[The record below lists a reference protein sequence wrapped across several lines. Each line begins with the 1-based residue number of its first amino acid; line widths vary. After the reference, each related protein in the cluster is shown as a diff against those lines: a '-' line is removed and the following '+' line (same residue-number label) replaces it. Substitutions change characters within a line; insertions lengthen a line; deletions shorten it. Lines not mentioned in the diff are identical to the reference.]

1 MSFIDSIFIVC
12 EICGKV
18 FTQLKNLKQH
28 QRSIHEKS
36 TLFSCIECDYTTPL
50 KSNLQRHAK
59 RHTHLTPNLPP
70 KIAHL
75 EPIPNIIDP
84 PANDH
89 LLEQIENQE
98 IETMFEQNTQVG
110 FGITQMTSAD
120 ENIPQEIQQ
129 FFTDER
135 PWGTDRN
142 LRQIYVQNFPRIRD
156 SETLN
161 RRSRIYL
168 RYLNHSNSPLIESI
182 AHAIEDIFYR
192 QTNAFKMNLSFSFI
206 LQHRETGEFRYHYAS
221 NNNQILNSP
230 RLIRNQQDLEN
241 LLDHLASKDFP
252 PHLKDQR
259 PNTKWIIERIVSL
272 RIHLV
277 MTTYPL
283 GNPPKLPDY
292 IKNNRFIIGLEKDE
306 HNNYR
311 YKDHLCFFRCL
322 AIGKFGITYHNCN
335 KKAKELFNQYCE
347 HFQVDPKDFKG
358 IELTDFPQLE
368 KFYEVQLFAMVLKEY
383 GTAKTLF
390 LSQSSFP
397 TKIYLNVFK
406 NHLSLI
412 TDIQCIPS
420 SLFVID
426 VENYLQGC

>member
-1 MSFIDSIFIVC
+1 MKFLFFSIPKFVSFPGPVC
-12 EICGKV
+12 QTCGKV
-18 FTQLKNLKQH
+18 FTQLKNLNQH
-28 QRSIHEKS
+28 QRTIHEKS
-36 TLFSCIECDYTTPL
+36 IVFSCAQCDYVTSRKHNLKCHTT
-50 KSNLQRHAK
+50 K
-59 RHTHLTPNLPP
+59 RHSNTHLTPNLPP
-70 KIAHL
+70 KIARR

-89 LLEQIENQE
+89 LLEQLENQE
-98 IETMFEQNTQVG
+98 IQTSLEQITQRG
-110 FGITQMTSAD
+110 FGITQMTSTD
-120 ENIPQEIQQ
+120 ENIPHEIQQ
-129 FFTDER
+129 FFRHER

-142 LRQIYVQNFPRIRD
+142 LRQVYVKNFPRIRD

-168 RYLNHSNSPLIESI
+168 RYLNHTNSPLIETI

-192 QTNAFKMNLSFSFI
+192 QSNAFKINLSFSFI

-221 NNNQILNSP
+221 NNLQLLRSP

-241 LLDHLASKDFP
+241 LLDHLASKDFLS
-252 PHLKDQR
+252 HLKDQR

-306 HNNYR
+306 NHAYR

-322 AIGKFGITYHNCN
+322 AIGKFEKTRHKCN
-335 KKAKELFNQYCE
+335 QKAKELFQDYCQ
-347 HFQVDPKDFKG
+347 HFQVDSKDFKG
-358 IELTDFPQLE
+358 VELTDFRNLKNCM
-368 KFYEVQLFAMVLKEY
+368 KFNCLPWF
-383 GTAKTLF
+383 
-390 LSQSSFP
+390 
-397 TKIYLNVFK
+397 
-406 NHLSLI
+406 
-412 TDIQCIPS
+412 
-420 SLFVID
+420 
-426 VENYLQGC
+426 